1 MNFGEKIR
9 NARIAKGWSQAELAK
24 QAGLSRCAI
33 QNYEIENKLPRKR
46 ETYAKLAEVLGVDES
61 LLADDS
67 VDFVLRANEQYGA
80 NAMRQAMNLV
90 EDVKALWA
98 GGEMEEEDMDE
109 IMRAIQDAYW
119 QAKKENR
126 KHVNSRFRKE

>member
-9 NARIAKGWSQAELAK
+9 NARIAKGWSQTELAR
-24 QAGLSRCAI
+24 QAGLSRRAV
-33 QNYEIENKLPRKR
+33 QNYENENKLPRKR
-46 ETYAKLAEVLGVDES
+46 ETYRKLAEALGVDEAV
-61 LLADDS
+61 LLDENVS
-67 VDFVLRANEQYGA
+67 FVLRAREEYGSG
-80 NAMRQAMNLV
+80 AMRQAMSLV

-109 IMRAIQDAYW
+109 IMRAIQEAYW

-126 KHVNSRFRKE
+126 KQAEKRFRGE

>member
-9 NARIAKGWSQAELAK
+9 TARTAKGLSQAELAEA
-24 QAGLSRCAI
+24 AGLSRRAV
-33 QNYEIENKLPRKR
+33 QSYENENKLPKKR
-46 ETYAKLAEVLGVDES
+46 DTYRNLAEVLGVDES
-61 LLADDS
+61 LLLDDS
-67 VDFVLRANEQYGA
+67 VDFVLRANEEYGA
-80 NAMRQAMNLV
+80 GAMRQAMNLV

-98 GGEMEEEDMDE
+98 GGEMEEEDIDE

-126 KHVNSRFRKE
+126 KHVNKRFREE